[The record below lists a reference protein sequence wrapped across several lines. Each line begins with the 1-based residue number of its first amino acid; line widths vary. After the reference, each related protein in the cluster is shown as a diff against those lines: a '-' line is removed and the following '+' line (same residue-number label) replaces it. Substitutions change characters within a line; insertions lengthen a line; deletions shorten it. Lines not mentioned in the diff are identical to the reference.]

1 MDNTGK
7 LLQEDDLST
16 LSDVKS
22 RELLGIYTEINEK
35 IKSYLKKIETN
46 LFHEIRDLSESEN
59 FINVKR
65 FNEREFNHHL
75 LLIAINFEILKI
87 EDFSKSLLDYYNDF
101 KNKVMLIDEVSHFGL
116 LSIQNYIEEFKNNM
130 NVIKHTGV
138 AMRNANNLYK
148 NELNPKLKEVEEKI
162 KDLESVRL
170 ALEMRST
177 NQIYSNL
184 ADKYEAESK
193 NYFKYFYIC
202 LGVSAALTF
211 FSIAYYAN
219 ENSINWITFVS
230 VKLLI
235 LALAITLCSIF
246 LRRASHAKKLQ
257 DQAYQTHVEIDAFPI
272 HVRSLKEEDKQ
283 ELIKELALKYFGKE
297 LDQTQNDKIGD
308 LMKDQL
314 TAGTELIKAS
324 AELVKAK
331 GGYTTPP

>member
-1 MDNTGK
+1 MNDLNEEQSKIENKTDDIGPRAHEIISSFEKTLNAISIYLAEIKSSEEVEINLLTLDDHYKYLREFCDKEFSMHILSLSTYLNLLDN
-7 LLQEDDLST
+7 DDLWSF
-16 LSDVKS
+16 LSDEFLSLQNRVTS
-22 RELLGIYTEINEK
+22 LGEVSFKDFNKLYEYVFEFNSSMKVIKQSMLAIKNSNDLFNKQLQPKINEVA
-35 IKSYLKKIETN
+35 E
-46 LFHEIRDLSESEN
+46 
-59 FINVKR
+59 
-65 FNEREFNHHL
+65 
-75 LLIAINFEILKI
+75 
-87 EDFSKSLLDYYNDF
+87 
-101 KNKVMLIDEVSHFGL
+101 KV
-116 LSIQNYIEEFKNNM
+116 
-130 NVIKHTGV
+130 
-138 AMRNANNLYK
+138 
-148 NELNPKLKEVEEKI
+148 

-184 ADKYEAESK
+184 ATKYEAES
-193 NYFKYFYIC
+193 NAYYKYFYIC

-230 VKLLI
+230 IKLLI

-314 TAGTELIKAS
+314 SAGTELIKAS

-331 GGYTTPP
+331 GSTTSS

>member
-7 LLQEDDLST
+7 LLQEDDLTT
-16 LSDVKS
+16 LADVKS
-22 RELLGIYTEINEK
+22 RELLDIYTEVNEK
-35 IKSYLKKIETN
+35 IKSYLKEIETN
-46 LFHEIRDLSESEN
+46 VFHEIRELSKSEN

-65 FNEREFNHHL
+65 FNEREFSQHL
-75 LLIAINFEILKI
+75 ILIPINFEILII
-87 EDFSKSLLDYYNDF
+87 EDFYKSLLDYYNNL
-101 KNKVMLIDEVSHFGL
+101 KNKVMLIEDVSDLGL
-116 LSIQNYIEEFKNNM
+116 LSIQNYIIEFINNM

-138 AMRNANNLYK
+138 AIRNANNLYK

-184 ADKYEAESK
+184 AEKYEVESK

-202 LGVSAALTF
+202 LGISAALTI

-219 ENSINWITFVS
+219 EKPINWITFVS
-230 VKLLI
+230 IKLLI

-297 LDQTQNDKIGD
+297 LDQTQNDKVGD

-314 TAGTELIKAS
+314 AAGTELIKAS

-331 GGYTTPP
+331 GGSTTPP

>member
-35 IKSYLKKIETN
+35 IKSYLKTIETN

-116 LSIQNYIEEFKNNM
+116 LSIQNYIDEFNNNM

-314 TAGTELIKAS
+314 AAGTELIKAS

-331 GGYTTPP
+331 GSTTSS